1 MKLKNK
7 IVKIAI
13 TLFSLLQ
20 ISCDAQEINIKD
32 LKIIDS
38 NKKNVSMNKEEVA
51 TLGAGC
57 FWCIEAQFLELKGV
71 TKVVSGYSGG
81 KTNNPTYKEVC
92 SGLSGHAEVIQVI
105 FDPSII
111 SFDEILIGFW
121 SAHDP
126 TTLNKQGNDE
136 GTQYRSV
143 IFYHSEQQKEIA
155 EKYIK
160 KLNEENTF
168 GKPVVTEVSKFEK
181 FYEAEDYH
189 QNYYNQNETQPYC
202 MFVIKPKMEKFKS
215 IFGEKLKQK
224 N

>member
-1 MKLKNK
+1 
-7 IVKIAI
+7 
-13 TLFSLLQ
+13 
-20 ISCDAQEINIKD
+20 
-32 LKIIDS
+32 
-38 NKKNVSMNKEEVA
+38 MNKEELA

-71 TKVVSGYSGG
+71 SKVVSGYSGG
-81 KTNNPTYKEVC
+81 QTDNPTYKEVC
-92 SGLSGHAEVIQVI
+92 SGNTGHAEVIQVTY
-105 FDPSII
+105 DPSII

-126 TTLNKQGNDE
+126 TTLNKQGNDV

-143 IFYHSEQQKEIA
+143 IFYHNDEQKELA

-160 KLNEENTF
+160 KLNDENTF

-202 MFVIKPKMEKFKS
+202 MFVIKPKMEKFKAV
-215 IFGEKLKQK
+215 FGDKLKVK